1 MQLSLSN
8 EKSAG
13 TAGDETSQQLE
24 TNSRPAKE
32 ALSLQNLIDCVPDNL
47 WVTERKKEIEELY
60 NASLYARNLIEATLD
75 PLMVLN
81 PDGRI
86 VDVNDASL
94 QLIGASRD
102 AAIGSDFTLH
112 VAERLKARSVLKEV
126 YEKGLVID
134 FPLTVRHMSGDEK
147 EVLYRARL
155 FHNAKGEAV
164 GVVAT
169 GRDMTE
175 QKRAER
181 KRAFEAAVLSTIQQ
195 ASPDGILLV
204 DTQGNILSRN
214 QRFLEMWGI
223 PPEVADSSDDGSL
236 LEFVAAQ
243 VAGHAAF
250 LARVKEI
257 YAGVNVAVH
266 DELNLKDGRVFERNS
281 SPVELSDGSPL
292 GRVWFFRDIT
302 WRKGAETALRRLN
315 RTLRTLV
322 AADQALLK
330 ANSEQEL
337 LDDMCRVV
345 VETGEYRLAWIGFTE
360 IDEARKVRPVARFG
374 AHPEFVG
381 SVDISWAADTETG
394 RGISGSAIR
403 TGQTHVNQN
412 VESNPDMAPWC
423 ADMLRIG
430 FKSSIALPLKNG
442 GGVFGCLS
450 LYSGEV
456 DVFGSEEVALLK
468 QLAANLSYG
477 IGVQRDHVGRERA
490 ARTLLESF
498 RGTVEALALAVETR
512 DSYTAGHQRRVA
524 ELTAAISREL
534 GLSQQDIE
542 GVYFAGLIHDVG
554 KIGIPAEILNKP
566 GKLSPLEYQLIQTHS
581 QVGHDIIKGVNFPWP
596 IGQIILQHHERLDGS
611 GYPNHLKGDE
621 ILTEARILAVADV
634 LDAMLSHRPYRP
646 ALGLDATLSHL
657 EAGKSRLYD
666 PVAVDACLAVVR
678 RPGFSFP

>member
-1 MQLSLSN
+1 
-8 EKSAG
+8 
-13 TAGDETSQQLE
+13 
-24 TNSRPAKE
+24 
-32 ALSLQNLIDCVPDNL
+32 
-47 WVTERKKEIEELY
+47 
-60 NASLYARNLIEATLD
+60 
-75 PLMVLN
+75 
-81 PDGRI
+81 
-86 VDVNDASL
+86 
-94 QLIGASRD
+94 
-102 AAIGSDFTLH
+102 
-112 VAERLKARSVLKEV
+112 
-126 YEKGLVID
+126 
-134 FPLTVRHMSGDEK
+134 
-147 EVLYRARL
+147 
-155 FHNAKGEAV
+155 
-164 GVVAT
+164 
-169 GRDMTE
+169 
-175 QKRAER
+175 
-181 KRAFEAAVLSTIQQ
+181 
-195 ASPDGILLV
+195 
-204 DTQGNILSRN
+204 
-214 QRFLEMWGI
+214 
-223 PPEVADSSDDGSL
+223 
-236 LEFVAAQ
+236 
-243 VAGHAAF
+243 
-250 LARVKEI
+250 
-257 YAGVNVAVH
+257 
-266 DELNLKDGRVFERNS
+266 
-281 SPVELSDGSPL
+281 
-292 GRVWFFRDIT
+292 
-302 WRKGAETALRRLN
+302 
-315 RTLRTLV
+315 
-322 AADQALLK
+322 
-330 ANSEQEL
+330 
-337 LDDMCRVV
+337 
-345 VETGEYRLAWIGFTE
+345 
-360 IDEARKVRPVARFG
+360 
-374 AHPEFVG
+374 
-381 SVDISWAADTETG
+381 
-394 RGISGSAIR
+394 
-403 TGQTHVNQN
+403 
-412 VESNPDMAPWC
+412 
-423 ADMLRIG
+423 
-430 FKSSIALPLKNG
+430 
-442 GGVFGCLS
+442 VFGCLS